1 MGVGRR
7 SWLARRWLHVI
18 VSRDATQAKQQLLAL
33 VYGCPAAVLRA
44 MMYESFQSSALYLHR
59 HHDKMWL
66 VRASRHS
73 EARVNLHSNIVTL
86 VGPATLD
93 HYAYRYQQLGVHEG
107 PRRPKLLQGPRCFHS
122 LSTSRETVVSTASS
136 LGSLYVLHVQHCSPV
151 ICARIQGW

>member
-1 MGVGRR
+1 M
-7 SWLARRWLHVI
+7 I

-93 HYAYRYQQLGVHEG
+93 HYAYRYQQLSVHEALEDQNFFKDRDAFIHYQH
-107 PRRPKLLQGPRCFHS
+107 PERP
-122 LSTSRETVVSTASS
+122 
-136 LGSLYVLHVQHCSPV
+136 
-151 ICARIQGW
+151 